1 MEEQLFFEVEKVGDV
16 AVVRL
21 GPRLDIQTV
30 PDVRRRIKRV
40 IDSGDKV
47 IVIDMRRIEYI
58 SSFGLSMLLTLA
70 KELSNRGGNLF
81 LAQPRETARELLQL
95 TRLQTILPTY
105 DTLREAIDAA
115 ADAAGAPPREGS

>member
-16 AVVRL
+16 AVVKL
-21 GPRLDIQTV
+21 GPKLDIQTV

-81 LAQPRETARELLQL
+81 LAQPRETTRELLQL

>member
-1 MEEQLFFEVEKVGDV
+1 MEEQPFFEVEKVGDV
-16 AVVRL
+16 AVVKL

-81 LAQPRETARELLQL
+81 LAQPRETTRELLQL

-115 ADAAGAPPREGS
+115 ADAADASSREGS